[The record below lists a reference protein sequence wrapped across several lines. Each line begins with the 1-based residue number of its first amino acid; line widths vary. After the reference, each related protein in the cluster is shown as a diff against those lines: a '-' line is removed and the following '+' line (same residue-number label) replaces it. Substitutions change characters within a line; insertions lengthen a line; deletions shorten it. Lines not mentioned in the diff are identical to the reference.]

1 MRASTATTILAFCS
15 MLATFAAPA
24 PIGPGGLA
32 VRDAELEDALSVRAF
47 QVEARETDG
56 EIDKRE
62 AKKGKNGGVS
72 YL

>member
-1 MRASTATTILAFCS
+1 

-32 VRDAELEDALSVRAF
+32 VRDADFGDALSARAI
-47 QVEARETDG
+47 QIEAREANREIG
-56 EIDKRE
+56 ERE
-62 AKKGKNGGVS
+62 AKKGKKGRFS

>member
-1 MRASTATTILAFCS
+1 

-32 VRDAELEDALSVRAF
+32 VRDADFGDSLSARAV
-47 QVEARETDG
+47 QAEAREADG
-56 EIDKRE
+56 EIDERE
-62 AKKGKNGGVS
+62 AKKGKKGGCS

>member
-1 MRASTATTILAFCS
+1 MRASTATIILAFCS

-32 VRDAELEDALSVRAF
+32 VRDADFGDALSARAI
-47 QVEARETDG
+47 QIEAREANREIG
-56 EIDKRE
+56 ERE
-62 AKKGKNGGVS
+62 AKKGKKGRFS